1 MIYYVQQLVPNFVYL
16 LFSVVQVA
24 CSEFLELFHQSYLL
38 CLETTLFQAVQG
50 NQNSNV
56 AVQ

>member
-1 MIYYVQQLVPNFVYL
+1 MIYYVQQLVANFVCL

-24 CSEFLELFHQSYLL
+24 CSEFLELFHKSYLL
-38 CLETTLFQAVQG
+38 CLETTLFQG